1 MVPCLSV
8 HPPANELQ
16 RLSHVETI
24 LLSRKVRGIKAKLG
38 PQEAGR
44 ALPVVSRGGRLGG
57 SSLRAERGSTCGR
70 SRWTRRRRAPA
81 EGPGGGDAEP
91 GDLDGGGNSD
101 PRQDPMEHF
110 GGCGRLCCGALSTDV
125 GPG

>member
-24 LLSRKVRGIKAKLG
+24 LLSRKVRGIQAKLG
-38 PQEAGR
+38 LQEAGR

-70 SRWTRRRRAPA
+70 SRWTRRRRAPE
-81 EGPGGGDAEP
+81 EGQGGGAAEH
-91 GDLDGGGNSD
+91 GDRKS
-101 PRQDPMEHF
+101 
-110 GGCGRLCCGALSTDV
+110 V
-125 GPG
+125 V

>member
-38 PQEAGR
+38 LQEAGR
-44 ALPVVSRGGRLGG
+44 ALPVVSRGGRIGG

-70 SRWTRRRRAPA
+70 SRWTRRRREAA
-81 EGPGGGDAEP
+81 EGQGGWPAKH
-91 GDLDGGGNSD
+91 GDLDGCGNLD
-101 PRQDPMEHF
+101 RRKETHRPF
-110 GGCGRLCCGALSTDV
+110 AG
-125 GPG
+125 